1 MWNHNKKASYMPTTM
16 TIQGSWI
23 AHLLLFTIVGSYYPL
38 YTRISNHR
46 GSNILPSF
54 SPDGSIAVDSL
65 AVIEALVSPSTQ
77 PGQTP
82 MMTVAMN
89 ETFSKSTILIHMNL
103 EVLNSS
109 HDPRTQLALISPPW
123 NGFSPTLENSPRD
136 SPPPRRHEAIV
147 DNVVARMNNDICWI
161 ATTTMRNTTTR
172 TLLPKGTCTRSNT
185 LVVTSIMN
193 A

>member
-1 MWNHNKKASYMPTTM
+1 MPSTM
-16 TIQGSWI
+16 TIQGSCN
-23 AHLLLFTIVGSYYPL
+23 ANLLHFTIVGCYYPL
-38 YTRISNHR
+38 YATSSNHR

-54 SPDGSIAVDSL
+54 SPDGSITVDSP

-77 PGQTP
+77 PRQTP

-89 ETFSKSTILIHMNL
+89 ETFSESTILIHMNL

-109 HDPRTQLALISPPW
+109 HDARTQLALVSPPC
-123 NGFSPTLENSPRD
+123 NGLSPTLENSPRD

-147 DNVVARMNNDICWI
+147 DNVVARMRNDVCWV
-161 ATTTMRNTTTR
+161 ATTAMRYTTTR

>member
-1 MWNHNKKASYMPTTM
+1 MPSTM
-16 TIQGSWI
+16 TIQGSCN
-23 AHLLLFTIVGSYYPL
+23 ANLLHFTIVGCYYPL
-38 YTRISNHR
+38 YATSSNHR

-54 SPDGSIAVDSL
+54 SPDGSITVDSP

-77 PGQTP
+77 PRQTP

-89 ETFSKSTILIHMNL
+89 ETFSESTILIHMNL

-109 HDPRTQLALISPPW
+109 HDPRTQLALVSPPC
-123 NGFSPTLENSPRD
+123 NGLSPTLENSPRD

-147 DNVVARMNNDICWI
+147 DNVVARMRNDVCWV
-161 ATTTMRNTTTR
+161 ATTAMRYTTTR